1 MARGDA
7 GRASLDT
14 FLGELLKLE
23 TLRKL
28 NLPNRA
34 IEMLPSKW
42 RQKFRLRASVE
53 SIWDLRRHP
62 THVRY
67 AIVAAFCF
75 QRQHEIIDGLIDLL
89 MQIIHKIDTR
99 AEKKV
104 EAQLLEDFR
113 QVRGKTGVLFRL
125 AEAAVDHPDDC
136 VKDALY
142 PVVGLQ
148 TLKDLVREFKAT
160 GPAFR
165 RVVHTVMRASY
176 GNHYRRMLPQLLD
189 ALDFR
194 SNKQAHRPVIEALSI
209 LHKCRDSRQ
218 QYFKLDEV
226 PVKGVIRDK
235 WHEIVIDEDKD
246 GLERINRINYEICVL
261 QSLRE
266 RLQCKEIWVVGAERF
281 RNPDDE
287 LPADFNDKR
296 EAYYEALGLPADAEQ
311 FIRGLQ
317 TTLADALTTLNR
329 NLPGN
334 PRVVLR
340 TTGKNRVG
348 LTPLDAQ
355 PDPMNLQRLK
365 AEVFKRWSSTG
376 LLDVFKEADIRVGFS
391 EAFHSASTREVI
403 DRETLQRR
411 LLLCLYGLGTNTGL
425 KRVLTPRTPPPTR
438 SFATFGNA
446 SCARTRCVRRSG
458 VW

>member
-1 MARGDA
+1 MAEQLSMPITALERFDWAGRTAKRQRTEILAWLGVRRMVANDWALLSTWIRTNLLPSDHSLEQLTERTDEWLRAQGLDTTGATRLAKLLRGEVHAYVAELLHGITDCIPGPSREALDRLLGVDTEDESEPATTDATPQDDLSREISFSQLRGDA

-14 FLGELLKLE
+14 LLGELLKLE

-34 IEMLPSKW
+34 IEELPSKW

-62 THVRY
+62 AHVRY

-125 AEAAVDHPDDC
+125 AEAAVNHPDDC

-189 ALDFR
+189 ALEFR
-194 SNKQAHRPVIEALSI
+194 SNNEAHRPVIEALSI
-209 LHKCRDSRQ
+209 LRKCRNSRQ
-218 QYFKLDEV
+218 QYFKLDEL

-235 WHEIVIDEDKD
+235 WREIVIEEDKN

-266 RLQCKEIWVVGAERF
+266 RL
-281 RNPDDE
+281 
-287 LPADFNDKR
+287 
-296 EAYYEALGLPADAEQ
+296 
-311 FIRGLQ
+311 
-317 TTLADALTTLNR
+317 
-329 NLPGN
+329 
-334 PRVVLR
+334 
-340 TTGKNRVG
+340 
-348 LTPLDAQ
+348 
-355 PDPMNLQRLK
+355 
-365 AEVFKRWSSTG
+365 
-376 LLDVFKEADIRVGFS
+376 
-391 EAFHSASTREVI
+391 
-403 DRETLQRR
+403 
-411 LLLCLYGLGTNTGL
+411 
-425 KRVLTPRTPPPTR
+425 
-438 SFATFGNA
+438 
-446 SCARTRCVRRSG
+446 
-458 VW
+458 